1 MGFDGG
7 SCGFGGRLAGFEV
20 CADGG
25 GSGGGGGGGGVGII
39 WRLRFMGGV
48 LCRGVGRYD
57 VDAAAHEV

>member
-25 GSGGGGGGGGVGII
+25 GSGGGGGII
-39 WRLRFMGGV
+39 WRLRFLGGV

-57 VDAAAHEV
+57 VGAAAHEVSNR